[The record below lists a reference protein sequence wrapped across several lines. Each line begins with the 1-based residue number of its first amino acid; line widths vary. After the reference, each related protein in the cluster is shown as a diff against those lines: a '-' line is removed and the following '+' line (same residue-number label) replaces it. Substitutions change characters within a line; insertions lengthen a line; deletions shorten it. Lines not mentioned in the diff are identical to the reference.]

1 MGNWKIEH
9 WTDYWKLFEQ
19 LCSSLI
25 RNEKEDIVSKL
36 KDAQKYVNGLSDGW
50 YEFLNHFQMT
60 IISNRSRLNQ
70 EESELSDF
78 LLSTLKKSLKLQ

>member
-9 WTDYWKLFEQ
+9 GTDYWKLFEQ

-25 RNEKEDIVSKL
+25 RNEKEDIVNKL

-70 EESELSDF
+70 EEIELSDF